1 MKKSDKKSDKLAEV
15 HKALLKMQFLNT
27 YYYSKVFT
35 EVIGLG
41 TVVEK

>member
-27 YYYSKVFT
+27 YYYSKVIRGYW
-35 EVIGLG
+35 VRYCH
-41 TVVEK
+41 